1 MVELKIVDSRE
12 IYYMVKSL
20 YKCTSETYRKTENI
34 DGQMVEYNQNR
45 ADSDLKEFIKEIK
58 TILSYLPMC
67 WYDTYAKYKACDYKC
82 LALHF
87 IKDCSPA

>member
-20 YKCTSETYRKTENI
+20 YKCTGETYRKTENI
-34 DGQMVEYNQNR
+34 DEQMVEYNQNR

-58 TILSYLPMC
+58 TILSHLPMC
-67 WYDTYAKYKACDYKC
+67 WYETYARYKGCDYKC